1 MSISLTGW
9 RSKGRLG
16 KIVLLVIC
24 FSFMLSS
31 AASADLF
38 LKFDGIEGGSTAIDH
53 PKWIEI
59 ESCQWGVSNTQT
71 TTGGGAGKPKFD
83 DFSWTQEMDKSVTN
97 LFADI
102 ASGKHI
108 KDATVDFTAHISDK
122 NVTYFQMYFKNVL
135 LTSLNLKGTS
145 NTIPNIFGTFA
156 YNYIKMTYT
165 EFDETGRKAGSQWA
179 DFDLKKNR
187 GSVGS
192 LALLFAQGVS
202 GPTIVSSVPVPASLL
217 LLGSGLVGLI
227 GWRRA
232 FKL

>member
-1 MSISLTGW
+1 MSISLAGW

-24 FSFMLSS
+24 FSFILAS

-38 LKFDGIEGGSTAIDH
+38 LKFDGIEGGSTAEDH
-53 PKWIEI
+53 PKWIGL
-59 ESCQWGVSNTQT
+59 ESCQWGVSTAKK
-71 TTGGGAGKPKFD
+71 TGSGAGKPKFD
-83 DFSWTQEMDKSVTN
+83 DFSWTQEMDKSFPA
-97 LFADI
+97 LFADT

-122 NVTYFQMYFKNVL
+122 NVTYFQMYFKDVL
-135 LTSLNLKGTS
+135 LTSLQLKGTS
-145 NTIPNIFGTFA
+145 STIPNIFGSFA

-165 EFDETGRKAGSQWA
+165 EFDEKGRKAGSQWA

-187 GSVGS
+187 GSVGN

-202 GPTIVSSVPVPASLL
+202 GPTVVSSVPVPASLF

-227 GWRRA
+227 GLRRK